1 MGSGKRPPLARDE
14 EAAEMAASID
24 HDFAEFAEFAEFAN
38 GPSRWTTALLDVAD
52 RSV

>member
-1 MGSGKRPPLARDE
+1 VGSGKRPPLARDE

-24 HDFAEFAEFAEFAN
+24 HDFAEFAEFAN